1 VKTNFVGVVNG
12 ALNADVNIVIDSNIV
27 MMVTNVRMLDAMSVM
42 RMNNEIKLIREKSKK
57 KIHPALDI
65 DSYGNCCIC
74 QYLLTNNS
82 GEEKESPLMI
92 FSNKSWYPVKDEDP
106 DIKYIPSKLVD
117 GGWKS
122 EHIYEFLDGKN
133 QEVSFKSVFDRI
145 KKEYEYYMDFSDD
158 RMYDFCALWVIGSYF
173 HPFFNSYPYVFWNAT
188 KSSGKT
194 KVLTLT
200 EMMAFNAINATSITA
215 SSLFRLIQGNRCTIL
230 MDEAEKGPN
239 ERERTDIR
247 SMLLS
252 GYKRAGKV
260 YRAEEGRRKGTK
272 YYKVSQYEIYGPK
285 MMANIAGVEDV
296 LESRC
301 IYFSL
306 QRTMNVE
313 KGNREINEQD
323 LKWWDIRNELYLLL
337 MSSYNNVLDIYC
349 NLNIPDSLNE
359 LSVDS
364 EDTVTITYPK
374 TTLYVTPLVP
384 SQHTQTT
391 QNTTISKSIYRLL
404 SNRDMELWKSIL
416 CLAKMIDETLYL
428 EMLNF
433 AIEKSKEK
441 KIDELSDIWDLNVLY
456 ALLELAETDGYI
468 FTKDILAKCKELD
481 ESMEKTTTQWIG
493 RTIKKFGFTDKKR
506 EGRGIKIGIVRDKLL
521 EVCNRYGVEVKEAEK
536 TDEEPKSEG
545 ESAKPE
551 EFSGT

>member
-1 VKTNFVGVVNG
+1 M
-12 ALNADVNIVIDSNIV
+12 LRHMHV
-27 MMVTNVRMLDAMSVM
+27 MKVDE
-42 RMNNEIKLIREKSKK
+42 EIKLIREKSKK

-65 DSYGNCCIC
+65 DNYGNCCIC
-74 QYLLTNNS
+74 QYLLINNGS
-82 GEEKESPLMI
+82 EEGERPLMI
-92 FSNKSWYPVKDEDP
+92 CSDKKWYPIKDNDP
-106 DIKYIPSKLVD
+106 EIKYIPSKLVD
-117 GGWKS
+117 GGWKP

-133 QEVSFKSVFDRI
+133 QEVSFKSVFERV
-145 KKEYEYYMDFSDD
+145 KKEYEFYMDFPDE
-158 RMYDFCALWVIGSYF
+158 RMYSVCALWVIGSYF
-173 HPFFNSYPYVFWNAT
+173 HSFFNTYPYVFWNAT

-194 KVLTLT
+194 KVLCLT

-260 YRAEEGRRKGTK
+260 YRAEEGKKKGAK
-272 YYKVSQYEIYGPK
+272 NFKVMQYEIYGPK

-301 IYFSL
+301 VYFSL

-313 KGNREINEQD
+313 RGNREINELD
-323 LKWWDIRNELYLLL
+323 PKWWDIRNELYLLL
-337 MSSYNNVLDIYC
+337 MGTYQEVLDIYC
-349 NLNIPDSLNE
+349 NLNISESLDE
-359 LSVDS
+359 VS
-364 EDTVTITYPK
+364 ECSEGTVRVTNHEEPTNSSSPIWLTYP
-374 TTLYVTPLVP
+374 TLNP
-384 SQHTQTT
+384 
-391 QNTTISKSIYRLL
+391 QNTTISSNVYRLL
-404 SNRDMELWKSIL
+404 SNRDMELWKPIL
-416 CLAKMIDETLYL
+416 CLAKMIDETLYVDIL
-428 EMLNF
+428 KF

-441 KIDELSDIWDLNVLY
+441 KIDELSEVWDLNVLY
-456 ALLELAETDGYI
+456 ALLELAQSDGYI
-468 FTKDILAKCKELD
+468 FTKDILAKCKEID
-481 ESMEKTTTQWIG
+481 ENMEKVSTAWIG
-493 RTIKKFGFTDKKR
+493 RTMKKFGFTDKKR